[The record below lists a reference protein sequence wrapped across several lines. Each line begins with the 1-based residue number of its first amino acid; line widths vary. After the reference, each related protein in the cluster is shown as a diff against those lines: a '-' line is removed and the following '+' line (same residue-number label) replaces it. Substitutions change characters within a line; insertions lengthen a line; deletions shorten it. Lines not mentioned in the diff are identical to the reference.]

1 MQQCQLCQCE
11 YRASKAC
18 DDVLVLSMGQCLT
31 LSRGLQMWRVK
42 ADTDLAACRSCA
54 VLVPTGNVIVV
65 CEEVGVA
72 LVAEGQAQNGLGVLH
87 SVSLAV

>member
-1 MQQCQLCQCE
+1 
-11 YRASKAC
+11 
-18 DDVLVLSMGQCLT
+18 
-31 LSRGLQMWRVK
+31 MWRVK

-72 LVAEGQAQNGLGVLH
+72 LVAEGQAQHGLGVLH